1 MTIEHASGSSP
12 KLRGFSLPDG
22 IQPFIMIGFG
32 WLAQVVYSLSSSP
45 TSFANAVRVFML
57 LWFIGASAF
66 FFGTIAAMIFR
77 TRSVDSRT
85 EAGKAKLAPK
95 SRAEESLEEIYDW
108 LTKIIIG
115 LVLVNA
121 RQFVMSLGEIGHAI
135 GVAIAPTVQVSEML
149 LASGQIMGV
158 GSIIYGFACGFLRAS
173 FWPRDFSRG

>member
-1 MTIEHASGSSP
+1 MTIEHASGSPP

-22 IQPFIMIGFG
+22 AQPFVMIGFG
-32 WLAQVVYSLSSSP
+32 WLAQIIYSLSSSP
-45 TSFANAVRVFML
+45 GSFATSVRVFMV

-85 EAGKAKLAPK
+85 EAAKAKPAPK
-95 SRAEESLEEIYDW
+95 TRAEESLEEIYDW

-121 RQFVMSLGEIGHAI
+121 RQFVTYLGEIGHAI
-135 GVAIAPTVQVSEML
+135 GLAIAPAAQVSDIL

-158 GSIIYGFACGFLRAS
+158 GSIIYGFACGFLRGS